1 MIPKNFQGQAKKLR
15 AQLESAGITNSQVLD
30 AIQQT
35 PRHEFMPEA
44 LVHKAWENTA
54 LPIGNGQT
62 ISQPLIV
69 ARMTELLFADG
80 NRPDTVLEIGTGS
93 GYQTAVLA
101 PLVNRVYS
109 VERIGQLQYQAKRRL
124 KRLDIHNVSMK
135 HGDGWEGWA
144 SKAPFD
150 GIIVTAAA
158 AHLPERLLA
167 QLNPE
172 GGRLVIPVGD
182 ANQEL
187 LLITRHGDDY
197 NEQRVGA
204 VRFVPLIQGDAE

>member
-124 KRLDIHNVSMK
+124 KLLDIHNVSMK
-135 HGDGWEGWA
+135 HGDGWEGWE

-187 LLITRHGDDY
+187 LLITRQGDDY

>member
-30 AIQQT
+30 SLQQT

-80 NRPDTVLEIGTGS
+80 NRPDKVLEIGTGS

-135 HGDGWEGWA
+135 HGDGWEGWE

-187 LLITRHGDDY
+187 LLITRQGDDY

-204 VRFVPLIQGDAE
+204 VRFVPLIQGDTE